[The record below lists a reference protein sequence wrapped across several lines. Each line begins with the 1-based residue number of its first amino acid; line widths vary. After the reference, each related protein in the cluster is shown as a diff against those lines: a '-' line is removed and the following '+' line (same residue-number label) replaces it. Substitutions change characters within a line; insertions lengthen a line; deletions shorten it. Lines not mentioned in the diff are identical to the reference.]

1 MCDHGIASFLSLKSN
16 FPISVG
22 AGLVSIEGMNV
33 LIQSRPDIGFNYF
46 CKIFHTQSFR
56 SAATIPKVPHPPGF
70 FFVTWGISAS
80 EPRRCGFV
88 IATHVFL
95 GLPVSSALLLHYVVR
110 QLMLVGNASRSET
123 YRSTSTLSDYQ
134 SLCQRQPSIFNLP
147 PTFLVNAPCLYL
159 PAFIR
164 LPMWN
169 L

>member
-1 MCDHGIASFLSLKSN
+1 
-16 FPISVG
+16 
-22 AGLVSIEGMNV
+22 MNV
-33 LIQSRPDIGFNYF
+33 LIKSHPDIGFNYF
-46 CKIFHTQSFR
+46 FKIFHTQAFR
-56 SAATIPKVPHPPGF
+56 STAFFPKYRIHSEVPHPPRF
-70 FFVTWGISAS
+70 FFITWGISPS
-80 EPRRCGFV
+80 EPRTCSFV

-123 YRSTSTLSDYQ
+123 HRSTSTLSDYQ

-147 PTFLVNAPCLYL
+147 PTFLMNAPCLYL

>member
-1 MCDHGIASFLSLKSN
+1 
-16 FPISVG
+16 
-22 AGLVSIEGMNV
+22 MNV

-56 SAATIPKVPHPPGF
+56 STPFFPKCRNHSEN
-70 FFVTWGISAS
+70 TAS
-80 EPRRCGFV
+80 TRFLLRYLGHIEPWRCGFV